1 MAMRIENNIKDVFFI
16 VVVLEN
22 TLISTYKLVKNLK

>member
-1 MAMRIENNIKDVFFI
+1 MRMVKKNKADFFI